1 VLKVKG
7 INKFN
12 SHTTIMFIFLSCNL
26 CLEYFFKVKST
37 CSVCG
42 TLSKQC
48 LRLVYYKLCLLKT
61 SLLRMYLQY
70 HLIFS
75 DTISSS
81 QPYGPFS
88 GQMMSAVKEGCRKAF
103 QAQPQRLMAAMYS
116 CSIQVNA
123 EVLGESHKTLLLL
136 AS

>member
-1 VLKVKG
+1 MLKVKG
-7 INKFN
+7 INRLNANTSIVFN
-12 SHTTIMFIFLSCNL
+12 FLSCSL
-26 CLEYFFKVKST
+26 CLGHFFKVKST
-37 CSVCG
+37 CSVCS

-48 LRLVYYKLCLLKT
+48 LRLLYYKLCLLKT
-61 SLLRMYLQY
+61 TLLGMYLQY
-70 HLIFS
+70 HLICS

-123 EVLGESHKTLLLL
+123 EVLGESHNILLLL
-136 AS
+136 AC

>member
-1 VLKVKG
+1 MLKVKG
-7 INKFN
+7 INRIN
-12 SHTTIMFIFLSCNL
+12 SHTIIMFNFLSCSL
-26 CLEYFFKVKST
+26 CLEYFFIMRNIR
-37 CSVCG
+37 SVCG

-48 LRLVYYKLCLLKT
+48 LRLLYCKLCLLKT
-61 SLLRMYLQY
+61 SLLRMYLKY
-70 HLIFS
+70 HLICS

-103 QAQPQRLMAAMYS
+103 QSQPQRLMAAMYS

-123 EVLGESHKTLLLL
+123 EVLGESHNTLLLL